1 MEKNAEETAQIIV
14 IDVQGRVILNKQNVS
29 QNFVRFDMP
38 TGISSGT
45 YFVKIIKANQVETHK
60 LAINK

>member
-1 MEKNAEETAQIIV
+1 
-14 IDVQGRVILNKQNVS
+14 VQGRVILNKQNVS